1 MLYLALFRTTN
12 LDFRMTKR
20 NATLGAEKA
29 PQGFIPV
36 PEGTFQLEAGISNP
50 QALASKTPWP
60 ARDTP
65 SGMGSRPPAT
75 ASPCPG
81 P

>member
-1 MLYLALFRTTN
+1 MLYLAPFRTTN

-50 QALASKTPWP
+50 QALASKTP
-60 ARDTP
+60 
-65 SGMGSRPPAT
+65 
-75 ASPCPG
+75 
-81 P
+81 